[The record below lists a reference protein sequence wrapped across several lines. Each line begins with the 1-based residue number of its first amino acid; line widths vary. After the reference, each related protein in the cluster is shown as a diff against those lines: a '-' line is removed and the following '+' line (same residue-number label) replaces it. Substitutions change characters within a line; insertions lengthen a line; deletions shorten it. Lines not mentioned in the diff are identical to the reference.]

1 MNAAMK
7 DDSFM
12 ELLEFKND
20 VDNDNC
26 NDDFNNEADA
36 NNNDDDNIGDDDIND
51 NVADDVNDNEDIFD
65 DADDSDDNDD
75 WDCNTIATMIKV
87 VMIMTTQK
95 MFLLKH

>member
-1 MNAAMK
+1 MTIVMTT
-7 DDSFM
+7 SIM
-12 ELLEFKND
+12 RQMPITI
-20 VDNDNC
+20 
-26 NDDFNNEADA
+26 
-36 NNNDDDNIGDDDIND
+36 NNDDDNIGDDDIND

>member
-1 MNAAMK
+1 MTIVMK
-7 DDSFM
+7 TSIM
-12 ELLEFKND
+12 RQMPITI
-20 VDNDNC
+20 
-26 NDDFNNEADA
+26 
-36 NNNDDDNIGDDDIND
+36 NNDDDNIGDDDIND

>member
-1 MNAAMK
+1 MTIVMK
-7 DDSFM
+7 TSIM
-12 ELLEFKND
+12 RQMPITI
-20 VDNDNC
+20 
-26 NDDFNNEADA
+26 
-36 NNNDDDNIGDDDIND
+36 NNDDDNIGDDDIND

-87 VMIMTTQK
+87 VMIITTQK